1 MFSRILPQPA
11 MSVILLATWL
21 LVQNSVSVGLVVLGV
36 LLSVGIPWSV
46 ARFWPEYPRRV
57 RYLPL
62 IHLVGIVLVDI
73 LVANLA
79 VARLTLGPRSRLMAR
94 LSGQGAMAL
103 LVPIALRQPYAIT
116 LFASIISL
124 TPGTVVINLSEDQ
137 RTLLLHSL
145 NVADPDAFI
154 ARIKGVHETLLGEIF
169 P

>member
-79 VARLTLGPRSRLMAR
+79 VARLTLGPRSRLMPRFFEA
-94 LSGQGAMAL
+94 
-103 LVPIALRQPYAIT
+103 PIDLRQPYAIT